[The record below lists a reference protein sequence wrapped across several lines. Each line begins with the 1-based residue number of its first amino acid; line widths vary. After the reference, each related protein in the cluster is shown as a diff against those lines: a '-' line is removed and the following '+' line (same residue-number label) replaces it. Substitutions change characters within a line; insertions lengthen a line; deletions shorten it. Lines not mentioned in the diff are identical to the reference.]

1 MANSSPNVWQ
11 RLGPVCRFETPAPR
25 LALRP
30 FALGVPLCPSLG
42 PLAVV
47 GYRRLE
53 SFEAGSST
61 RSSARR
67 YRRAGPNESADAMSG
82 ICFPP
87 VSTNVSARRSQLFQV
102 AKNRLPELRA
112 VHADTESTPRV
123 AASTRGGLG
132 ERHLAENSTECRLL
146 SDPLREREPSE
157 SAPVGGT
164 AAQDARSKRGQPSY
178 RRRASARLGVSRIE
192 SAGGEVKRV
201 SRTPHGSFWRLR
213 AYAMS
218 PTTSHGS
225 RTPPVR
231 SERIARRAA
240 RDDNSTAV
248 RLRLSGYLS
257 LHARVRSSV
266 SEPGRALLSTSWV
279 AGEMPRRRRSKNP
292 DVDSGNPRSLDGPCA
307 DRLVAGGCGALTV
320 RRAYVVIRSV
330 RRSRASD
337 GRRGRVTLTGARRCF
352 RCS

>member
-1 MANSSPNVWQ
+1 
-11 RLGPVCRFETPAPR
+11 
-25 LALRP
+25 
-30 FALGVPLCPSLG
+30 
-42 PLAVV
+42 
-47 GYRRLE
+47 
-53 SFEAGSST
+53 
-61 RSSARR
+61 
-67 YRRAGPNESADAMSG
+67 MSG

-87 VSTNVSARRSQLFQV
+87 VSTNVSARRIQLFQV

-201 SRTPHGSFWRLR
+201 SRRTPHGSFWRLR

-218 PTTSHGS
+218 STTSHVS

-257 LHARVRSSV
+257 LHARVRGSV
-266 SEPGRALLSTSWV
+266 SEPRACV
-279 AGEMPRRRRSKNP
+279 AIDFMGRRRNAETAP
-292 DVDSGNPRSLDGPCA
+292 VQEP
-307 DRLVAGGCGALTV
+307 
-320 RRAYVVIRSV
+320 
-330 RRSRASD
+330 
-337 GRRGRVTLTGARRCF
+337 
-352 RCS
+352 